1 VPRISHA
8 WQLILIVTV
17 TLVGACATTTLPQS
31 SVIKTLRN
39 IEGTAP
45 FGNVLVVSAAGDR
58 ASRAL
63 FEQEM
68 AAAITSDTTVA
79 TALFAVVGRYS
90 PISRNILNNA
100 VSVREFDA
108 ILLVRRQGQDR
119 PDQVSNRPTGTKFDL
134 FRYDYDELNDLTGL
148 DAASTFSFVTEFYAT
163 DSEEK
168 IWAMESLVYEP
179 ESVTAGMSQQVAI
192 IAAELQEDRLVGR

>member
-1 VPRISHA
+1 MM
-8 WQLILIVTV
+8 
-17 TLVGACATTTLPQS
+17 LVGACATNTPRQP

-39 IEGTAP
+39 TGGTAP
-45 FGNVLVVSAAGDR
+45 FANVLIIGTAGDR
-58 ASRAL
+58 ASRAR

-79 TALFAVVGRYS
+79 TAWFAVVGRYS

-108 ILLVRRQGQDR
+108 ILLVRRQGQER
-119 PDQVSNRPTGTKFDL
+119 PDQVSNRPTGRKFDL
-134 FRYDYDELNDLTGL
+134 YRYDYDELNDLTGL

-163 DSEEK
+163 DSAEK

-179 ESVTAGMSQQVAI
+179 ESIAAGVSRQVSV
-192 IAAELQEDRLVGR
+192 IAAELRKDRLIHR